1 MLTLWQC
8 DICSRC
14 FARSEHLARHRRTRT
29 YLDVN
34 SVDTILT
41 WLLVPDTKEKPFTC
55 PYCRRSFQ
63 RSDVKAVHVKKC
75 HAAPSDRCD
84 GDEAK
89 EGSARRRVRR
99 ACYYCRKRK
108 MRCDGCEPCGPCQS
122 IAADCHYKPTA
133 AASSS
138 APSQP
143 SHADDAT
150 GAYQDQIVDDYDMN
164 IGDDE
169 GSVSLA
175 FTVPQSNLGNGA
187 ILAGASLNAGVG
199 LDPSLEAGMES
210 IQSTHAGAI
219 PLPFSGQPAFP
230 TYDSM
235 NSEVQDMSISHG
247 NLLYPFPDPSGVNE
261 SWQMPSVNSHF
272 WFDGSDFTWS
282 DGLFNSNSPIL
293 DHVLPSSMQS
303 LTAAM
308 QEYFDRKSRAPSPSL
323 NKASKMWYS
332 APPNLDDHNRDIIR
346 VFLKLF
352 RRHIPETF
360 SLFKDSAVTRK
371 GRAEYTL
378 AMAAIGGLFCTVP
391 GSAEVAKSMYN
402 DARRLLL
409 ASFNTMN
416 VLDDLSASV
425 EDRLTT
431 VRTFILLE
439 LYGLCSGDK
448 RSYEFVEAFHGNLI
462 YSVQQYSQ
470 AFKVSDMN
478 GRKED
483 ESARLLEALYILEC
497 YRVII
502 MQCPPTLS
510 WHHPDSFAAS
520 PLPGTQI
527 HRLQSLIVDLT
538 RGAPKIKPDTC
549 NEFSLTSL
557 AYLSTF
563 LWPAIYPRQ
572 NSYGIENVV
581 IESLLLGKSDFVE
594 LACDTWLRSLGQRP
608 EPSHLV
614 VYHMMNIMLHT
625 NLTVLQS
632 FAHSPP
638 GSAAR
643 DPKRSLVARE
653 VHGWA
658 QSRHYKTARWH
669 AENMLSSIEGAF
681 VTSLNRSEAAA
692 PHQISSRSSFS
703 TTEPRRLPFE
713 APHVPYAMYYATLVL
728 WSGATLEECAGTSSV
743 SAQALIARGERILSL
758 HKVHIAQ
765 LLARVLNEVK

>member
-1 MLTLWQC
+1 M
-8 DICSRC
+8 
-14 FARSEHLARHRRTRT
+14 
-29 YLDVN
+29 
-34 SVDTILT
+34 
-41 WLLVPDTKEKPFTC
+41 K
-55 PYCRRSFQ
+55 
-63 RSDVKAVHVKKC
+63 
-75 HAAPSDRCD
+75 
-84 GDEAK
+84 
-89 EGSARRRVRR
+89 
-99 ACYYCRKRK
+99 
-108 MRCDGCEPCGPCQS
+108 CDGCEPCGPCQS
-122 IAADCHYKPTA
+122 TAADCHYKPA

-138 APSQP
+138 APSHT
-143 SHADDAT
+143 SHANGAS
-150 GAYQDQIVDDYDMN
+150 GAYPDEIADDFDMN

-175 FTVPQSNLGNGA
+175 FTVPQSSLSNDAILNGA
-187 ILAGASLNAGVG
+187 GLNDGVG
-199 LDPSLEAGMES
+199 VDPALETGMES
-210 IQSTHAGAI
+210 IHGTHGGAVL
-219 PLPFSGQPAFP
+219 LPFPGHPSLPA
-230 TYDSM
+230 YDSM
-235 NSEVQDMSISHG
+235 TSEVQDMPISHES
-247 NLLYPFPDPSGVNE
+247 LLYPFSDPSGVNDF
-261 SWQMPSVNSHF
+261 WQMPSVNSQF
-272 WFDGSDFTWS
+272 WFDGSDFAWNE
-282 DGLFNSNSPIL
+282 GLFNSNSPIL

-332 APPNLDDHNRDIIR
+332 APPNLDDHNKDIIR

-360 SLFKDSAVTRK
+360 SLFKESAVTRK

-378 AMAAIGGLFCTVP
+378 AMAATGGLFCNVP

-409 ASFNTMN
+409 ATFNKMN
-416 VLDDLSASV
+416 ILDDLSASY
-425 EDRLTT
+425 EDKLTT
-431 VRTFILLE
+431 VKTFILLE

-470 AFKVSDMN
+470 AFKASEMH
-478 GRKED
+478 GRKEE
-483 ESARLLEALYILEC
+483 ESAR
-497 YRVII
+497 
-502 MQCPPTLS
+502 
-510 WHHPDSFAAS
+510 
-520 PLPGTQI
+520 
-527 HRLQSLIVDLT
+527 
-538 RGAPKIKPDTC
+538 
-549 NEFSLTSL
+549 LTSL

-572 NSYGIENVV
+572 NSYGIDNVV
-581 IESLLLGKSDFVE
+581 IESLSLGKSDFVE
-594 LACDTWLRSLGQRP
+594 LACDTWLRSFGQRP

-643 DPKRSLVARE
+643 DPKKSLAARE
-653 VHGWA
+653 IHGWA
-658 QSRHYKTARWH
+658 QSRHYKVAKWH

-681 VTSLNRSEAAA
+681 VTSLNKSEAAT
-692 PHQISSRSSFS
+692 PHQIPSRSSFS

-728 WSGATLEECAGTSSV
+728 WSGATLEESAGTSSV